1 MPMLD
6 TPAVP
11 LILDAMLG
19 SQPVSLGLRFRQALR
34 DVAENQGDPLALLRR
49 SYQRLGYPGDDRV
62 KRMELMLW
70 PVAAMV
76 TGFRCEREFP
86 EASPK
91 FSDFHIALEA
101 MAVYSVHLLRDVV
114 QFVES
119 AHRGNMRAL
128 YQAEEVVKAVNAAL
142 ATRPVEVLESLL
154 EAAWKERSALP
165 YASSRVLL
173 SNTPEQ
179 FSWSA
184 GHDVFT
190 ASARGLAWYRYGV
203 IWLGQGHL
211 CGGLPCLDYEERA
224 ALRARTGDVVDT
236 TGAWQG
242 RGKGAPQDVAPMR
255 ERTGGDPG

>member
-34 DVAENQGDPLALLRR
+34 DVAENQGDPLALLRS
-49 SYQRLGYPGDDRV
+49 SYQRLGYPADDRV
-62 KRMELMLW
+62 KRMEMMLW
-70 PVAAMV
+70 PVASMV

-91 FSDFHIALEA
+91 FGEFHVALEA

-119 AHRGNMRAL
+119 GHRGNMRAL
-128 YQAEEVVKAVNAAL
+128 YQTEEVVKAVTAAL
-142 ATRPVEVLESLL
+142 ATRPVEVLEGLL

-165 YASSRVLL
+165 YVSSRVLL
-173 SNTPEQ
+173 FNTPEQ

-190 ASARGLAWYRYGV
+190 ASARGLTWYRYGV

-224 ALRARTGDVVDT
+224 ALRAKTEDVVDT
-236 TGAWQG
+236 SGAWKNQ
-242 RGKGAPQDVAPMR
+242 GKGATQDVVSMR